1 MDSRVMCLA
10 GQDLCL
16 LSHSLMELLCIVLP
30 VARPC
35 WRQLTWKS
43 VGTMECTDGR
53 KEGNRKLPQLAG

>member
-53 KEGNRKLPQLAG
+53 KEGE